1 MKIVFIPP
9 YKLEGSNYF
18 ASEGHFMV
26 NELVADMKK
35 KGQLEGVEVD
45 IDDGY
50 SMEYTGENR
59 DEEVIANVTVGFLKR
74 VKAVNE
80 MNKYDAVVSQGAS
93 DKGFDAARM
102 LSKIPITFSVH
113 SSVHVASLI
122 GERFSIIFMK
132 DAMALPVRHSVEAY
146 GFGHRLASVRSVGR
160 SASYMQKIL
169 HQYKKAERMK
179 VPEVKKI
186 IDDTVAQC
194 VIAIEEDRVDSLI
207 IGASHLQCFEN
218 EIRLKL
224 DELGYAEIPLICA
237 VSAAVEMAKSMANMK
252 LNQAS
257 RAYPSDALKA
267 KPKFR

>member
-1 MKIVFIPP
+1 MKLILVPP
-9 YKLEGSNYF
+9 YKLVGVNYIPP
-18 ASEGHFMV
+18 EGHYMV
-26 NELVADMKK
+26 RELVANMKE

-50 SMEYTGENR
+50 PAKPF
-59 DEEVIANVTVGFLKR
+59 DETFAEKVLADVGVGFLTR
-74 VKAVNE
+74 VTEICE
-80 MNKYDAVVSQGAS
+80 MGKYDAIVSQGAT
-93 DKGFDAARM
+93 DKMFFAARM
-102 LSKIPITFSVH
+102 SKIPVTFSVH

-132 DAMALPVRHSVEAY
+132 DATALPVRHSVKLY
-146 GFGHRLASVRSVGR
+146 GLSHRLASIRSIERG
-160 SASYMQKIL
+160 AHYMQKLL
-169 HQYKKAERMK
+169 HQYKKEERIQ
-179 VPEVKKI
+179 VPEVKKV
-186 IDDTVAQC
+186 IDDVVVQC
-194 VIAIEEDRVDSLI
+194 VKAIEEDRVDSLI

-237 VSAAVEMAKSMANMK
+237 LSAAVEMAKAMVNMK
-252 LNQAS
+252 LGQAP